1 MLQVLRR
8 YIRPEGRIFFSLFV
22 NELTDGGH
30 GFVDSMRPYIEAA
43 MLEKDAALTPPA
55 DFVDWVPG
63 KPLLRAVYSR
73 ENALRLVQDTGW
85 EVESLNDPE
94 KSVQHYMIC
103 KPA

>member
-1 MLQVLRR
+1 M
-8 YIRPEGRIFFSLFV
+8 FV

-43 MLEKDAALTPPA
+43 MLKKDAALTPPA

>member
-1 MLQVLRR
+1 
-8 YIRPEGRIFFSLFV
+8 
-22 NELTDGGH
+22 
-30 GFVDSMRPYIEAA
+30 
-43 MLEKDAALTPPA
+43 
-55 DFVDWVPG
+55 
-63 KPLLRAVYSR
+63 LRAVYSR